1 MSEKVFIPSLYVYCI
16 VGEVVRM
23 GNLYLGEFIGTMI
36 LILLGD
42 GVVANVV
49 LEKNKGYGGGWI
61 VITSGWAMAVV
72 FGVGAA
78 ILAGSPYAF
87 INPAV
92 AIALTAAGI
101 TPLTPVEVIGCI
113 IAEIL
118 GAFVGAILVFLAYYS
133 HFAATKDPVPKL
145 GTFSTIPQIRNI
157 PLNTLT
163 ELIGTFMLVF
173 GVVTIIKGM
182 QPPSG
187 LIPVVVGLLV
197 FAIGLSLG
205 GPTGYAINPARDL
218 GPRLAHAILPIPGKG
233 SSDWSYGLTAPIIG
247 PIIGGLVGAFVAVAV
262 I

>member
-1 MSEKVFIPSLYVYCI
+1 
-16 VGEVVRM
+16 M

-49 LEKNKGYGGGWI
+49 LEKNKGHGGGWI
-61 VITSGWAMAVV
+61 VITAGWGMAVV

-92 AIALTAAGI
+92 AIALVAAGQV
-101 TPLTPVEVIGCI
+101 PLSAAEVVGCI

-118 GAFVGAILVFLAYYS
+118 GAFVGAVLVFLAYYS
-133 HFAATKDPVPKL
+133 HFVETKDPTSKL
-145 GTFSTIPQIRNI
+145 GVFSTIPQIRNLG
-157 PLNTLT
+157 LNMLT
-163 ELIGTFMLVF
+163 EIIGTFMLVF
-173 GVVTIIKGM
+173 GVMTIINAIK
-182 QPPSG
+182 PPAW
-187 LIPVVVGLLV
+187 LVPVLVGLLV
-197 FAIGLSLG
+197 FSIGLSLG

-233 SSDWSYGLTAPIIG
+233 SSDWSYGLTVPIIG
-247 PIIGGLVGAFVAVAV
+247 PIIGGLLGAFVALAV
-262 I
+262 L